1 MFKMGMVASTLL
13 LTLWVVQL
21 DATTK
26 HAGRYT
32 ETLKTTY
39 SSKSVC
45 ESKLKRMLE
54 QIGARNKLL
63 RSHDG
68 PTLDIHDAKCIQKM

>member
-1 MFKMGMVASTLL
+1 MFKIGMVASTTL

-26 HAGRYT
+26 QAGRYT
-32 ETLKTTY
+32 EILKTPY

-68 PTLDIHDAKCIQKM
+68 PTLDIHDAKCIKKM